1 MNKVTQ
7 LASGLCAGGWAF
19 LSGVRLTLEL
29 LPLPSPT
36 HVLPVPGDGPD
47 RCTQAT
53 FSQEDQERGQVPLG
67 SAALWALSVVVLS
80 SLIPVVLD

>member
-7 LASGLCAGGWAF
+7 LASGPFAGGWAF

-36 HVLPVPGDGPD
+36 HVLPFPGDGPD
-47 RCTQAT
+47 RCNQAT
-53 FSQEDQERGQVPLG
+53 FSQEDQERGQAPLV
-67 SAALWALSVVVLS
+67 SAALWALSVVILS
-80 SLIPVVLD
+80 SLIPAVLD